1 MLVITV
7 WGQDSQLSIFIIIS
21 VLLLLLLLLILLL
34 LFYFILYYLFP
45 NFAILLVFLRC

>member
-7 WGQDSQLSIFIIIS
+7 WGKGSQLSIFIII

-34 LFYFILYYLFP
+34 LFYFVLYYLFP